1 MATLTVRNVDDKIV
15 RALKLQAD
23 RNGIS
28 MEAEHRNLLED
39 ALLTPQRRSFA
50 EVIQS
55 IPPVGHD
62 DDFSPRQDETPSRV
76 FS

>member
-1 MATLTVRNVDDKIV
+1 MTVRNVDDKIV

-28 MEAEHRNLLED
+28 MEAEHRNLLAD
-39 ALLTPQRRSFA
+39 ALLTPRIRSFT

-62 DDFSPRQDETPSRV
+62 KDFSLPQDELPSRA
-76 FS
+76 FT